1 MGGNTMKQRTTG
13 QRRLLLIAFAALL
26 LLLGT
31 LIWQGIRRGDAA
43 RVGIPHS
50 ISAAGAAMLLQSP
63 GAQYSCVMGSTAE
76 ALAEALQKGD
86 LDAALLPADLALGM
100 AEVQIRSVVGY
111 APLVIL
117 SDDGDLCSLQ
127 DLAGRTLTLDE
138 ALQNT
143 REDRALTLDEA
154 LQNTRED
161 RALRTL
167 LRAAEVRCAVVYGAS
182 GDPFACSLDAAARL
196 DTPIRFSL
204 AKAWRQNLSSLP
216 PAGLCLAVRQDYL
229 AHAGTDF
236 SAFEKALKSAM
247 SYAAD
252 KRKKSV
258 AMTAA
263 AGLSPDEDT
272 ADRLYPFCDFVYLTG
287 AEMNAALQAGK

>member
-1 MGGNTMKQRTTG
+1 MGGNAMKQRTTG

-127 DLAGRTLTLDE
+127 DLAGRT
-138 ALQNT
+138 
-143 REDRALTLDEA
+143 LTLDEA

>member
-1 MGGNTMKQRTTG
+1 MKQRTTG

-143 REDRALTLDEA
+143 REDRAL
-154 LQNTRED
+154 
-161 RALRTL
+161 RTL

-229 AHAGTDF
+229 THAGTDF

-287 AEMNAALQAGK
+287 AEINAALQAGK

>member
-117 SDDGDLCSLQ
+117 SDDGDLRSLQ
-127 DLAGRTLTLDE
+127 DLAGRT
-138 ALQNT
+138 
-143 REDRALTLDEA
+143 LTLDEA

-229 AHAGTDF
+229 THAGTDF

>member
-31 LIWQGIRRGDAA
+31 LIWQGVRRGDAA

-100 AEVQIRSVVGY
+100 TGVQIRSVVGY

-127 DLAGRTLTLDE
+127 DLAGRT
-138 ALQNT
+138 
-143 REDRALTLDEA
+143 LTLDEA

>member
-1 MGGNTMKQRTTG
+1 MKQRTAA
-13 QRRLLLIAFAALL
+13 QKRLLLIAFAALAL
-26 LLLGT
+26 LLAL
-31 LIWQGIRRGDAA
+31 LLWQGVRRGDAA

-50 ISAAGAAMLLQSP
+50 VSAAGAAMLLQSP
-63 GAQYSCVMGSTAE
+63 GAQYSCAVGSTAQ
-76 ALAEALQKGD
+76 ALAEALDRGD

-100 AEVQIRSVVGY
+100 EGVQLRAAVGY

-117 SDDGDLCSLQ
+117 SDNPEIRSLQ
-127 DLAGRTLTLDE
+127 ELDGRTLTLDE
-138 ALQNT
+138 SL
-143 REDRALTLDEA
+143 RD
-154 LQNTRED
+154 TRED

-167 LRAAEVRCAVVYGAS
+167 LRAAEVRCAVTYGTA

-196 DTPIRFSL
+196 DAPIRFSL

-216 PAGLCLAVRQDYL
+216 PAGLCLAVREDYL

-236 SAFEKALKSAM
+236 AAFERALRSAM

-263 AGLSPDEDT
+263 AGLAPDEDT

-287 AEMNAALQAGK
+287 AELNAALQAGGEGRAF

>member
-1 MGGNTMKQRTTG
+1 MGGNAMKQRTTG

-143 REDRALTLDEA
+143 REDRAL
-154 LQNTRED
+154 
-161 RALRTL
+161 RTL

-229 AHAGTDF
+229 THAGTDF

-287 AEMNAALQAGK
+287 AEINAALQAGK

>member
-31 LIWQGIRRGDAA
+31 LIWQGVRRGDAA

-143 REDRALTLDEA
+143 REDRAL
-154 LQNTRED
+154 
-161 RALRTL
+161 RTL

-229 AHAGTDF
+229 THAGTDF

>member
-1 MGGNTMKQRTTG
+1 MGGNAMKQRTAG

-50 ISAAGAAMLLQSP
+50 VSVAGAAMLLQSP

-117 SDDGDLCSLQ
+117 SDDGDLRSLQ

-138 ALQNT
+138 G
-143 REDRALTLDEA
+143 

>member
-111 APLVIL
+111 APLIIL

-127 DLAGRTLTLDE
+127 DLAGRT
-138 ALQNT
+138 
-143 REDRALTLDEA
+143 LTLDEA

-263 AGLSPDEDT
+263 AGLAPDEDT

>member
-117 SDDGDLCSLQ
+117 SDDGDLRSLQ
-127 DLAGRTLTLDE
+127 DLAGRT
-138 ALQNT
+138 
-143 REDRALTLDEA
+143 LTLDEA

-263 AGLSPDEDT
+263 AGLAPDEDT

>member
-31 LIWQGIRRGDAA
+31 LIWQGVRRGDAA

-111 APLVIL
+111 APLIIL

-127 DLAGRTLTLDE
+127 DLAGRT
-138 ALQNT
+138 
-143 REDRALTLDEA
+143 LTLDEA

>member
-1 MGGNTMKQRTTG
+1 MGGKAMKQRTAG

-26 LLLGT
+26 LLLGA
-31 LIWQGIRRGDAA
+31 LIWQGARRGDAA

-127 DLAGRTLTLDE
+127 DLAGRT
-138 ALQNT
+138 
-143 REDRALTLDEA
+143 LTLDEA

>member
-1 MGGNTMKQRTTG
+1 MGGNAMKQRTTG

-31 LIWQGIRRGDAA
+31 LIWQGVRRGDAA

-111 APLVIL
+111 APLIIL

-127 DLAGRTLTLDE
+127 DLAGRT
-138 ALQNT
+138 
-143 REDRALTLDEA
+143 LTLDEA

>member
-1 MGGNTMKQRTTG
+1 MGGNAMKQRTAG

-50 ISAAGAAMLLQSP
+50 VSVAGAAMLLQSP

-117 SDDGDLCSLQ
+117 SDDGDLRSLQ
-127 DLAGRTLTLDE
+127 DLAGRTLTLGE
-138 ALQNT
+138 G
-143 REDRALTLDEA
+143 

>member
-127 DLAGRTLTLDE
+127 DLAGRT
-138 ALQNT
+138 
-143 REDRALTLDEA
+143 LTLDEA

>member
-143 REDRALTLDEA
+143 REDRAL
-154 LQNTRED
+154 
-161 RALRTL
+161 RTL

-229 AHAGTDF
+229 THAGTDF

>member
-1 MGGNTMKQRTTG
+1 MGGNAMKQRTTG

-143 REDRALTLDEA
+143 REDRAL
-154 LQNTRED
+154 
-161 RALRTL
+161 RTL

-229 AHAGTDF
+229 THAGTDF

>member
-1 MGGNTMKQRTTG
+1 MKQRTTG

-143 REDRALTLDEA
+143 REDRAL
-154 LQNTRED
+154 
-161 RALRTL
+161 RTL

-229 AHAGTDF
+229 THAGTDF

>member
-1 MGGNTMKQRTTG
+1 MKQRTTG

-143 REDRALTLDEA
+143 REDRAL
-154 LQNTRED
+154 
-161 RALRTL
+161 RTL

-263 AGLSPDEDT
+263 AGLAPDEDT